1 MANFFRELASAESI
15 ILADPFAEH
24 DDGIYSSET
33 KAVLSRMIRAVMS
46 GRYFPQSEASKYICQ
61 NFRLGASELT
71 KLYNSTHDEP
81 KQTSTFRCQI
91 SVASERLYTL
101 FGHGIYQ
108 KFISQD
114 LKRLQKLDNIMTL
127 AELADRSF
135 NDLFFDDI
143 AMEVI
148 GEPYKEYGLSECAEE
163 LAFLNKLVKIR
174 IYDEMRKLDKSK
186 LAYLY
191 QVLNEPLI
199 AHNDLH
205 INKKKAGILVTLG
218 VPALVLENTT
228 KL

>member
-15 ILADPFAEH
+15 ILADPFTEH
-24 DDGIYSSET
+24 DDGIYSAET

-46 GRYFPQSEASKYICQ
+46 GRYFPQSEASRYICQ

-81 KQTSTFRCQI
+81 KQTSTFRSQI
-91 SVASERLYTL
+91 SVASNKLYSL

-108 KFISQD
+108 KFVSQD
-114 LKRLQKLDNIMTL
+114 LKKLQRLDNIITL

-135 NDLFFDDI
+135 ADLFFDDI
-143 AMEVI
+143 TMGFIDES
-148 GEPYKEYGLSECAEE
+148 YKEHALSECAEE
-163 LAFLNKLVKIR
+163 LTFLNKLMKLRV
-174 IYDEMRKLDKSK
+174 YDEMKNLDKSK

-191 QVLNEPLI
+191 QVLNQPLVDQ
-199 AHNDLH
+199 NDLH

-228 KL
+228 